1 MKHNTTR
8 TIKSR
13 PSSTHVARTM
23 TLQARSNQD
32 GMSGLMIGIAWAA
45 KNASVAQIVSGHS
58 VAFCQVVLYLRN
70 YNGPGIINTLFG
82 A

>member
-1 MKHNTTR
+1 MKHNTDDKIQAER
-8 TIKSR
+8 
-13 PSSTHVARTM
+13 THVAQTM
-23 TLQARSNQD
+23 TSQARSNRD
-32 GMSGLMIGIAWAA
+32 GMWGLMIGIAWAA
-45 KNASVAQIVSGHS
+45 RNASAEIRSGHS